1 MAVLRPAVL
10 LLCAFAASALNVAVD
25 VGGEECFYEELIKD
39 IAVRGSFLVASAQAD
54 IDCRVKSPSGATLYS
69 VDRQT
74 EGHFDIAATTSGE
87 HSVCFANKGS
97 SGRQTVSFSIHTGV
111 GLPESAVAKQGK
123 RRGVEIVV
131 GVARWQGGEVVGG
144 VAGYSGGGKRGKGLW
159 GGASIKG
166 LCRRWK
172 RWHSERWWPQLC
184 GFTRH

>member
-1 MAVLRPAVL
+1 MAGIVLRLAVL
-10 LLCAFAASALNVAVD
+10 LHCAFVASALNVAVD

-111 GLPESAVAKQGK
+111 GLPESAVAKQGT
-123 RRGVEIVV
+123 RRADVRAREGVAIVV
-131 GVARWQGGEVVGG
+131 GVARWRVDDVGEVAMRQGGNAARWRVGG
-144 VAGYSGGGKRGKGLW
+144 GGGVRG
-159 GGASIKG
+159 
-166 LCRRWK
+166 
-172 RWHSERWWPQLC
+172 
-184 GFTRH
+184 